1 LRIKFS
7 PLTIFTA
14 ATASRFSA
22 GRPAQKTNN
31 NNNNKTKKKKKKKGR
46 HETS

>member
-7 PLTIFTA
+7 PPTIFTA

-22 GRPAQKTNN
+22 FSPAHKTTTQKQQAD
-31 NNNNKTKKKKKKKGR
+31 KKKKKKKGTK
-46 HETS
+46 ETS